1 MTFSHALILV
11 AALSAALTAAADDIN
26 DPTIT
31 NTLPQTLSPIEA
43 EPAINST
50 PAENTPAQETTA
62 PVNSNDLWQRVRGG
76 FAMPVMD
83 SDLVHRH
90 ENQFASKPEYLQRL
104 FARSGKY
111 LYFVVEEVQKR
122 GMPTEIALLPMIES
136 AYNPKAY
143 SHAKASGIW
152 QFIPTTGTH
161 YGLEQTWWYDGR
173 RDIYAATT
181 AALDYLTVLHTMF
194 GDWQLALAA
203 YNWGE
208 GSVQRAISRNQ
219 AKGLPTDY
227 ASLKMP
233 AETRHY
239 VPKLMAIRNLV
250 ASPESFG
257 INLPPVENKPYFA
270 VISTTRHIDLELAAK
285 FADMS
290 IDDFLNFNPAYNHPV
305 IAYKPTRKL
314 LVPIAKVEAFNE
326 GLANHPETLLNWQA
340 YQVMPGDTI
349 DRLAVQYDTNPEQLQ
364 KINRLTKQRLKP
376 GQLVLVPRKTDA
388 AAFIKAAPLINLAST
403 QTPATQEQAVKALE
417 TAIPQASPDLQALA
431 SVAPN
436 STPENSVDNLIQI
449 SGIERS
455 NAIIPQTTDAEIA
468 SAKPEE
474 TAIATVK
481 PSYHKVVKGDTAF
494 SIARRYGLSLDELVQ
509 INQLKNTKL
518 LIGSRLNVA
527 DEAASSLAQ
536 AAISQR
542 ATAKTKTTQSQYKVQ
557 PGDTAFG
564 IARRFKVDLDEL
576 LMWNGLKQSSIL
588 KPGNQ
593 ITVYIAKN

>member
-31 NTLPQTLSPIEA
+31 NTLPQTVSPIEEEA
-43 EPAINST
+43 VISNT
-50 PAENTPAQETTA
+50 PLENTLPPETT
-62 PVNSNDLWQRVRGG
+62 VIVDTNDLWQRVRGG
-76 FAMPVMD
+76 FAMPIMD
-83 SDLVHRH
+83 TDLVHRH

-104 FARSGKY
+104 FARSGRY

-122 GMPTEIALLPMIES
+122 GIPTEIALLPMIES

-181 AALDYLTVLHTMF
+181 AALDYLTVLHNMF

-208 GSVQRAISRNQ
+208 GSVQRAIARNQ

-227 ASLKMP
+227 ASLNMP

-250 ASPESFG
+250 SNPESFG
-257 INLPPVENKPYFA
+257 ITLPPVENKPYFA

-290 IDDFLNFNPAYNHPV
+290 VDDFLNFNPAYNQPV

-314 LVPIAKVEAFNE
+314 LVPIAKVEAFNV

-349 DRLAVQYDTNPEQLQ
+349 DRLAVLYDTNPEQLQ
-364 KINRLTKQRLKP
+364 KINRITKQRLKP
-376 GQLVLVPRKTDA
+376 GQLVLVPRKTESA
-388 AAFIKAAPLINLAST
+388 ALAKAAPLINLAST
-403 QTPATQEQAVKALE
+403 QTQTNQEQSVKDAE
-417 TAIPQASPDLQALA
+417 PAPPQVTADLQTLA
-431 SVAPN
+431 SVAP
-436 STPENSVDNLIQI
+436 SSPPENSAENLIQI
-449 SGIERS
+449 SGIESS

-474 TAIATVK
+474 TAIATIK

-494 SIARRYGLSLDELVQ
+494 SIAHRYGLSLDELVQ

-518 LIGSRLNVA
+518 MTGSRLNIST
-527 DEAASSLAQ
+527 EAASSLAQ
-536 AAISQR
+536 ATISQR

-576 LMWNGLKQSSIL
+576 LTWNGLKQNSIL

-593 ITVYIAKN
+593 ITVSIAKN

>member
-181 AALDYLTVLHTMF
+181 AALDYLTVLHNMF

-208 GSVQRAISRNQ
+208 GSVQRAIARNQ

-227 ASLKMP
+227 ASLNMP

-250 ASPESFG
+250 SSPESFG
-257 INLPPVENKPYFA
+257 ITLPPVENKPYFA

-290 IDDFLNFNPAYNHPV
+290 VDEFLNFNPAYNQPV

-314 LVPIAKVEAFNE
+314 LVPIAKVEAFHD

-364 KINRLTKQRLKP
+364 KINRITKQRLKP
-376 GQLVLVPRKTDA
+376 GQLVLVPRKPESV
-388 AAFIKAAPLINLAST
+388 AFAKAAPLINLAST
-403 QTPATQEQAVKALE
+403 QTQANVEQPVKDVEPLAPQV
-417 TAIPQASPDLQALA
+417 TADLQTLA
-431 SVAPN
+431 SVTPSSA
-436 STPENSVDNLIQI
+436 PENSADNSIQI
-449 SGIERS
+449 SAIES
-455 NAIIPQTTDAEIA
+455 SSAIIPQTTDAEIA
-468 SAKPEE
+468 NAKPEE
-474 TAIATVK
+474 TAIATLK
-481 PSYHKVVKGDTAF
+481 PSYHNVVKGDTAF

-518 LIGSRLNVA
+518 MIGSRLNISG
-527 DEAASSLAQ
+527 EAASTLAQ
-536 AAISQR
+536 ATISQR
-542 ATAKTKTTQSQYKVQ
+542 ATAKTKTTQSQYRVQ

-576 LMWNGLKQSSIL
+576 LTWNGLKQNSIL